1 MIVIEDIKNEIE
13 LSINDVIKKNNYI
26 NYEIIKNSPLIKSE
40 ILEKL
45 YSNHNLLED
54 NNLTISS
61 KFIIDKL
68 YDKLIINIIETN
80 NKRKLMKKGILDK
93 LDKLKKLKLPEQR
106 SQEWYD
112 MREKILTASSL
123 ADCLG
128 KGHFKSRD
136 DLLIE
141 KTSKDPIP
149 RFTNHIIEWG
159 VRYEPVA
166 TTFYEKLNN
175 VKVLEFG
182 LVPHPEFT
190 IFGASPDGICDIGSN
205 EEYIGRMLEI
215 KCPPIRKFTK
225 EVPHHYWMQMQG
237 QLETC
242 DLEECDFLQVK
253 IEEYKSEKEYLE
265 DKYGTSKDG
274 TSKDGTSK
282 DGTSKDGTSK
292 DGITSKGFPKG
303 LVLSF
308 VKIVD
313 GKEQYHYEYSEFNK
327 SFDDI
332 KSWSENIIEN
342 YPLEFNKIVYHWWKI
357 ERYECTLVYRDREW
371 WLDTMPKI
379 LDFWEDVEHYRKIGN
394 QELIDKKKKKKNKGS
409 KKKPDKNIITITKEI
424 NEKIEKDYLLESS
437 DEEK

>member
-1 MIVIEDIKNEIE
+1 MIIIEDIKNELE
-13 LSINDVIKKNNYI
+13 LLINEIITKNNSM

-40 ILEKL
+40 ILEKIFSKL
-45 YSNHNLLED
+45 CLLEE
-54 NNLTISS
+54 NNLTLSS
-61 KFIIDKL
+61 KYIIDKL
-68 YDKLIINIIETN
+68 YDTLILEMIKLN
-80 NKRKLMKKGILDK
+80 NQRTLMKKGILNK
-93 LDKLKKLKLPEQR
+93 LEKLKKLEIPEQR

-112 MREKILTASSL
+112 MRDKILTASSL
-123 ADCLG
+123 ADSLG
-128 KGHFKSRD
+128 KGHFKSKD

-175 VKVLEFG
+175 VTVLEFG

-265 DKYGTSKDG
+265 DNISDDNGT
-274 TSKDGTSK
+274 
-282 DGTSKDGTSK
+282 
-292 DGITSKGFPKG
+292 TSKGLPKG

-308 VKIVD
+308 VKIID
-313 GKEQYHYEYSEFNK
+313 GKEQYNYEYSEFNK

-332 KSWSENIIEN
+332 KVWSENIIEN
-342 YPLEFNKIVYHWWKI
+342 YPLEYNKVVYNWWKI
-357 ERYECTLVYRDREW
+357 ERYECTLVCRDRDW
-371 WLDTMPKI
+371 WFDTMPKI

-394 QELIDKKKKKKNKGS
+394 QELIDKKNKKKKKGS

-437 DEEK
+437 DEENKI

>member
-1 MIVIEDIKNEIE
+1 M
-13 LSINDVIKKNNYI
+13 

-40 ILEKL
+40 ILEKYL
-45 YSNHNLLED
+45 INYAYQKE
-54 NNLTISS
+54 NNLTLSS
-61 KFIIDKL
+61 KYIIDKF
-68 YDKLIINIIETN
+68 YDKLILEMIELN
-80 NKRKLMKKGILDK
+80 NQRTLMKKGILNK
-93 LDKLKKLKLPEQR
+93 LEKLKQLKLPEQR

-112 MREKILTASSL
+112 MRDKILTASSL
-123 ADCLG
+123 ADSLG
-128 KGHFKSRD
+128 KGHFKSNV

-175 VKVLEFG
+175 VTVLEFG

-265 DKYGTSKDG
+265 DNTSDDNGT
-274 TSKDGTSK
+274 
-282 DGTSKDGTSK
+282 
-292 DGITSKGFPKG
+292 TSKGLPKG

-308 VKIVD
+308 VKIID

-327 SFDDI
+327 SFDI
-332 KSWSENIIEN
+332 M
-342 YPLEFNKIVYHWWKI
+342 V
-357 ERYECTLVYRDREW
+357 R
-371 WLDTMPKI
+371 KI
-379 LDFWEDVEHYRKIGN
+379 LKI
-394 QELIDKKKKKKNKGS
+394 IH
-409 KKKPDKNIITITKEI
+409 
-424 NEKIEKDYLLESS
+424 
-437 DEEK
+437 